1 MSNGSDQPQT
11 ALDDGFSFGVG
22 ELIPEAPYI
31 FPGESE
37 LVEFCEFAAL
47 FGSYIPVFGWIVAIV
62 AEIIEAVLELID
74 YLVSIFEGTPLQQ
87 KTLTVAGRLA
97 NGKSPIAQ
105 IMAAQINR
113 NWSQNGIAL
122 SDSDASAQKILGAI
136 RTQAEANLVTA
147 GATVAQA
154 KTAVD
159 DVWTSTTS
167 ATQALPAILDQPL
180 PPGITLLGDPA
191 GQLAYAQ
198 HYNALIQK
206 GDTPQQAA
214 RKTSTWLLNTGK
226 MGWLSGMKTFVNP
239 NQPPPTSPP
248 PTSPPPPVGQPVP
261 PPTPPSGPQPACP
274 PFVSVPACLPQ
285 PSAADPLDDEVG
297 NGFFGVAY
305 WTQIL
310 AIYAMNVFQ
319 YLNGIPVQSDPLTCT
334 QVGGFA
340 TLIATAVNNVAAAI
354 TALTPAPSGSPP
366 GGGTPTPPPTEPI
379 TVVVQPAPVVIEP
392 APTNPAALPPSDPSV
407 DEFIQQLAND
417 GFFAPDVSQLVTS

>member
-1 MSNGSDQPQT
+1 MSNGSDTPP
-11 ALDDGFSFGVG
+11 LDDGFSFGVG

-37 LVEFCEFAAL
+37 LVEFCELAAI
-47 FGSYIPVFGWIVAIV
+47 FGSYIPVFGWIVSIV

-87 KTLTVAGRLA
+87 DTLTVAARLA
-97 NGKSPIAQ
+97 QGKSPIAQ

-136 RTQAEANLVTA
+136 RTQAESNLVTA
-147 GATVAQA
+147 GATAAQA

-167 ATQALPAILDQPL
+167 STQALPAILDQAL

-226 MGWLSGMKTFVNP
+226 MGWLSGLKTFVNP
-239 NQPPPTSPP
+239 NQPPPSTPP
-248 PTSPPPPVGQPVP
+248 PTTPPPVGQPVP

-274 PFVSVPACLPQ
+274 PFTSIPDCLPQ
-285 PSAADPLDDEVG
+285 AGTPNPDLDEVG
-297 NGFFGVAY
+297 NGFNGVAY

-310 AIYAMNVFQ
+310 AIYAMNIFQ
-319 YLNGIPVQSDPLTCT
+319 YLNGIPVASDPLTCT
-334 QVGGFA
+334 QVGGYA
-340 TLIATAVNNVAAAI
+340 TLIATAINNAAAAI
-354 TALTPAPSGSPP
+354 AA
-366 GGGTPTPPPTEPI
+366 I
-379 TVVVQPAPVVIEP
+379 PAPVVNIPPGTPVDLTAVVQALDTLDTELQGS
-392 APTNPAALPPSDPSV
+392 ASSAAQAAALTAIVVNDPAFPA
-407 DEFIQQLAND
+407 EAKQAMGL
-417 GFFAPDVSQLVTS
+417 